1 MKNATRAAID
11 GETRRKRSCTPRARL
26 SASVA
31 AMSSDTDSNITPSR
45 AAKNIPSWT
54 RLDLAA
60 RLVQRLSAS
69 TLTWRL
75 GLDNA
80 TDRRA
85 WRESPFQFGHVYLYP
100 LAPRTWRASL
110 TAAY

>member
-1 MKNATRAAID
+1 VVANE
-11 GETRRKRSCTPRARL
+11 GARFIL
-26 SASVA
+26 PDNSAS
-31 AMSSDTDSNITPSR
+31 
-45 AAKNIPSWT
+45 IPSWT

-75 GLDNA
+75 GVDNA

>member
-1 MKNATRAAID
+1 VSN
-11 GETRRKRSCTPRARL
+11 ESARFIL
-26 SASVA
+26 PDNTASVPA
-31 AMSSDTDSNITPSR
+31 
-45 AAKNIPSWT
+45 WT

-60 RLVQRLSAS
+60 RLVQRLANQ

-75 GLDNA
+75 GVDNA

-110 TAAY
+110 SAAF